1 VRESLQRIDKP
12 RGRTGFQ
19 VAPFNGTIRI
29 GLMNSILAVGIEYLA
44 ALGGWVG
51 GMTGK
56 YAGIVSGRVILFA

>member
-19 VAPFNGTIRI
+19 VVPFNGAIRI
-29 GLMNSILAVGIEYLA
+29 GFINSIFAAGIEYLA

-56 YAGIVSGRVILFA
+56 YDGIVSGRAVLFA